1 MCKGIKKGVG
11 CCVVALS
18 RIAEDRG
25 DRRKHDETIECHAAR
40 AFMKQPGTER
50 FRAKDARH
58 SLTVE
63 SSQRRIVNKHG
74 EMEHATQRLAVL
86 LNVSKQAADV
96 VWRTGIGF
104 YGLNHISTIERAS

>member
-25 DRRKHDETIECHAAR
+25 DRRKHDETIECHVAR

-63 SSQRRIVNKHG
+63 SSQRRIVNEHG

-86 LNVSKQAADV
+86 LNVSKQADDV
-96 VWRTGIGF
+96 VRRTGIGF
-104 YGLNHISTIERAS
+104 

>member
-25 DRRKHDETIECHAAR
+25 DGRKHDETIECHVAR

-63 SSQRRIVNKHG
+63 SSQRRIVNEHG

-86 LNVSKQAADV
+86 LNDDAPLAA
-96 VWRTGIGF
+96 
-104 YGLNHISTIERAS
+104 LNRERMASVLGPKAL